1 MNQAKTPNSKP
12 RNSFLMN
19 EKLQKLAKLD
29 QLKSLQNQLKEA
41 ELTKNVLILR
51 IQRLERKN
59 YELEA

>member
-1 MNQAKTPNSKP
+1 
-12 RNSFLMN
+12 MN